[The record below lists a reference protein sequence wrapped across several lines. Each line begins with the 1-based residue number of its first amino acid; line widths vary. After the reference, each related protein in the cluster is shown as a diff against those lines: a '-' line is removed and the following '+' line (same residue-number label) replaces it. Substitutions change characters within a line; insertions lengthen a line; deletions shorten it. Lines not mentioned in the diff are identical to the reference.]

1 MVSMEVEDDPVD
13 TVQCT
18 RESQETDIYIKDSR
32 CGE

>member
-18 RESQETDIYIKDSR
+18 RESQETDIKDSR